1 MTSLGFEFLLVL
13 KPIPV
18 LVPVQAPIIANP
30 PTATSV
36 TPRSFVPPSI
46 STAYPVQATMVYSN
60 MPAQTPI
67 IRGIAQ
73 GVYTGTPMAVSASST
88 PLSTMNSTPHSI
100 TSVTVTPTYVHSGSS
115 ERPLSAPLSGS
126 SGRSNQPDYC
136 KWLILFS
143 LSIVTTYWMKKT
155 EITCTFSEDKF

>member
-1 MTSLGFEFLLVL
+1 
-13 KPIPV
+13 
-18 LVPVQAPIIANP
+18 
-30 PTATSV
+30 
-36 TPRSFVPPSI
+36 
-46 STAYPVQATMVYSN
+46 MVYPN

-100 TSVTVTPTYVHSGSS
+100 TSVTVTPTYANSGSS
-115 ERPLSAPLSGS
+115 VRPLSAPLSGP
-126 SGRSNQPDYC
+126 SGRSNQSDYC
-136 KWLILFS
+136 KLLILSS

>member
-46 STAYPVQATMVYSN
+46 STAQLVQANMVYSN
-60 MPAQTPI
+60 MPAQTPT
-67 IRGIAQ
+67 IRDIAQ
-73 GVYTGTPMAVSASST
+73 GLYPDTPMAVSASST

-100 TSVTVTPTYVHSGSS
+100 TSVAVTPPYVHSGS
-115 ERPLSAPLSGS
+115 
-126 SGRSNQPDYC
+126 PDYC